1 MLRRLPLLLGPL
13 LGVAALAGAQAA
25 RADDAPGLQPLFSY
39 TGAFN
44 GVAAG
49 GLSSTATYVHALAA
63 GVQAPVSS
71 HWSFT
76 LQGAWTAGSNLS
88 ARAIGDVA
96 GVQGPF
102 NSGDGLWLYEAKATY
117 ATDTSTLQLGR
128 LSTGD
133 ALPGVA
139 GMNQFVNSAYSS
151 NGGAITV
158 NDAGRATTPAST
170 WGVTGKTQVSAVELR
185 GGAFLSDPSR
195 TALRKHG
202 TDFSFQ
208 PERGVIGFAEVVAP
222 VAEGFR
228 VGVGGYGDSAHF
240 DTFDGRTR
248 RGNEGY
254 YLWVEKPA
262 PDKGE
267 AVSGFAMVQAAPRDD
282 RDLQPLFLI
291 GGVTWQGFWAA
302 RPSDAISFGATGGK
316 FSHDSTLRGWET
328 MLEANYRLKASDHV
342 NIRPDVQWVIQPS
355 GRGGPPDALVLGVQV
370 EASL

>member
-1 MLRRLPLLLGPL
+1 MPRRLPLLLGL
-13 LGVAALAGAQAA
+13 ATLAAAGAAQ
-25 RADDAPGLQPLFSY
+25 ADDAPGLQPLFSY

-63 GVQAPVSS
+63 GVKAPVSS
-71 HWSFT
+71 HWSVT
-76 LQGAWTAGSNLS
+76 VQGAWTAGSNLS

-117 ATDTSTLQLGR
+117 ATDTSTVQFGR

-133 ALPGVA
+133 ALPGVS
-139 GMNQFVNSAYSS
+139 GMTQFVNSAYSS

-170 WGVTGKTQVSAVELR
+170 WGVTGKTQVSLVELR

-208 PERGVIGFAEVVAP
+208 PERGVIGFAEAVAP
-222 VAEGFR
+222 IGEGLR
-228 VGVGGYGDSAHF
+228 VGVGGYGDSARF
-240 DTFDGRTR
+240 QTFDGRTD
-248 RGNEGY
+248 RGNDGY
-254 YLWVEKPA
+254 YLWIERPA

-267 AVSGFAMVQAAPRDD
+267 AVSGFAMVQAAPQND
-282 RDLQPLFLI
+282 RALQPLFLI
-291 GGVTWQGFWAA
+291 GGVTWQGFSAS
-302 RPSDAISFGATGGK
+302 RPDDAISLGATGGR
-316 FSHDSTLRGWET
+316 FSHDSDLRGWET
-328 MLEANYRLKASDHV
+328 TLEANYRLKASDHV
-342 NIRPDVQWVIQPS
+342 NVRPDIQWVIRPS
-355 GRGGPPDALVLGVQV
+355 GRGGPPDALVVGMQV
-370 EASL
+370 EVAL